1 VLKGNQGDK
10 IRLDYNTLTVE
21 KSSPKMW
28 PIFVIFK
35 RTHPLLSSLSTS
47 LEASSQLVLAAL
59 VVATKTNA
67 DKRSTAVLELIIF
80 KLEAKTVDGLWKD

>member
-1 VLKGNQGDK
+1 
-10 IRLDYNTLTVE
+10 
-21 KSSPKMW
+21 
-28 PIFVIFK
+28 
-35 RTHPLLSSLSTS
+35 